1 MATNENSG
9 SKFKYIGCEYD
20 LIEKIRGKRNTL
32 IGIILFCI
40 SLIFAFGLYTTE
52 YNVTNDNPDIEKNIS
67 LFTGDKIDAVVV
79 QKQIVDGDL
88 LVFYGD
94 RNIEDILGFTLLNKG
109 FNGRYQITGT
119 NYGSQMGFNI
129 DTYKF
134 KTAKSNYMAIGGKNY
149 NEKIKK
155 YNMINWDTQEITI
168 EGKKINGDNFLH
180 LYSLDYDYNYF
191 RRLQALD
198 DKGNDITKE
207 VIVKEHESIPSSA
220 VGKAER
226 FMLYV
231 YISIIIF
238 IGYLVSKPLWENRRM
253 HY

>member
-1 MATNENSG
+1 M
-9 SKFKYIGCEYD
+9 GCEYE
-20 LIEKIRGKRNTL
+20 LIEKIRESRNRL
-32 IGIILFCI
+32 IGIILLCI
-40 SLIFAFGLYTTE
+40 SLIVAFGLYTTE
-52 YNVTNDNPDIEKNIS
+52 YNIRNDNTDIEKNIS

-88 LVFYGD
+88 LVLYCD
-94 RNIEDILGFTLLNKG
+94 RNIEGILGFTLLNEG

-134 KTAKSNYMAIGGKNY
+134 KTSKSDYMAIGGNNY
-149 NEKIKK
+149 SARIKK
-155 YNMINWDTQEITI
+155 YNMINWDTHEITI
-168 EGKKINGDNFLH
+168 EGKNINGGNFLH
-180 LYSLDYDYNYF
+180 LYSLDYEYNYF

-231 YISIIIF
+231 YMGITIL
-238 IGYLVSKPLWENRRM
+238 IGYLVSKPLLGKQANV
-253 HY
+253 